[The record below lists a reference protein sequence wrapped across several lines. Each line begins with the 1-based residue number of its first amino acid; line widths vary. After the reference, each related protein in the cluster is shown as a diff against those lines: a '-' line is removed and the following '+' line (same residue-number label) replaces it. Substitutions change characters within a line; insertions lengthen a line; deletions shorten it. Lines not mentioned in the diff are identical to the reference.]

1 MSDRRL
7 LIYFLADTSG
17 SMRGEPIESVNIG
30 LRSMMSA
37 LRQNPYALETVHLS
51 IVTFDSEVKEILP
64 VTSIETASLPEI
76 VCPQSGAT
84 MLGEGLDF
92 IVDKVR
98 REVRKSHAE
107 SKGDWRPLLF
117 VLTDGKPTDVL
128 AFRQATPQVKACGFG
143 SIIACAA
150 GPKADAEALKTFAD
164 RVVSLDT
171 MDANSFSSFFQ
182 WVSTAVTVGSSSVGA
197 GGSGVELPPP
207 PPEVQ
212 VVF

>member
-7 LIYFLADTSG
+7 IIYFLADTSG

-51 IVTFDSEVKEILP
+51 IVTFNSEVAEILP
-64 VTSIETASLPEI
+64 ITPIEAAAIPDI

-84 MLGEGLDF
+84 MLGEGLEF
-92 IVDKVR
+92 IVAKVQ
-98 REVRKSHAE
+98 REVRRSSADN
-107 SKGDWRPLLF
+107 KGDWRPLLF

-128 AFRQATPQVKACGFG
+128 AFKEVVPKIKACGFG
-143 SIIACAA
+143 TIIACAA

-182 WVSTAVTVGSSSVGA
+182 WVSTAVTAGSSSVGA
-197 GGSGVELPPP
+197 ASTGVELPPP

>member
-7 LIYFLADTSG
+7 IIYFLADTSG

-51 IVTFDSEVKEILP
+51 IVTFNSEVAEILP
-64 VTSIETASLPEI
+64 ITPIETAAIPDI

-84 MLGEGLDF
+84 MLGEGLEF
-92 IVDKVR
+92 IAAKVQ
-98 REVRKSHAE
+98 REVRRSSADN
-107 SKGDWRPLLF
+107 KGDWRPLLF

-128 AFRQATPQVKACGFG
+128 AFKEVVPKIKACGFG
-143 SIIACAA
+143 TIIACAA

-182 WVSTAVTVGSSSVGA
+182 WVSTAVTAGSSSVGA
-197 GGSGVELPPP
+197 
-207 PPEVQ
+207 
-212 VVF
+212 